1 MLMKLLNMIKN
12 LWIELKIGV
21 SLLFLSLFPSKESRE
36 KIIEQAPIKKQPCG
50 PNCKCNTQK

>member
-1 MLMKLLNMIKN
+1 MKLLNMIKN

-36 KIIEQAPIKKQPCG
+36 EIIEQTPIKKQPCG